1 MFYAF
6 DLNDARRLDEF
17 TIDNIDIVSM
27 VGFETLE
34 KLEKFLDVNYSYI
47 GVYNLDDKCPTPVN
61 FNNIKEAQ
69 LELIKCL
76 NHK

>member
-17 TIDNIDIVSM
+17 TMDNIDIVSM

-47 GVYNLDDKCPTPVN
+47 GVYNLDDKYPIPIN
-61 FNNIKEAQ
+61 FSSIKEAQ

>member
-17 TIDNIDIVSM
+17 TVDNIDIVSM

-34 KLEKFLDVNYSYI
+34 KLEKFLDGNYS
-47 GVYNLDDKCPTPVN
+47 
-61 FNNIKEAQ
+61 
-69 LELIKCL
+69 
-76 NHK
+76 